1 MTLYEI
7 LPSLRLAATPRIDRA
22 IWPSTAQ
29 VDELGRLCV
38 GEVPLTEVA
47 DEFGTPT
54 YVVDEADFRHRIR
67 GYRAALP
74 EVRLTYAGKA
84 LLTTAVARWAAEEE
98 AGLGVCSRGELTT
111 ALVAGADP
119 NRIVVHGRAMT
130 PSELS
135 NAASAG
141 VGRIVVNSP
150 TQVAFLTTGT
160 RQPQSVQVRVTP
172 NIAIQE
178 DSSITAGVT
187 DLAEADPHAAAAVE
201 RILEQ
206 PFLYLVGLH
215 CNIGSQVTDASRYGE
230 AIRQMVRLMAD
241 IRARHGVL
249 LTELNIGG
257 GQGVPYVSGDP
268 ELDLDELRDFID
280 DALDASCAAARF
292 PRPTIAI
299 EPGRAI
305 SARAGVTL
313 YRVIWVRSQ
322 PGGRTMAVVDGGLSA
337 HPQVA
342 PHDARYSVALVNRHP
357 ITPTQPMT
365 VVGQQRE
372 YGDEI
377 ARDVLLPDDLRAG
390 DLLAVACTGAYHHS
404 MASTTNMVGR
414 PPLVAVKDGH
424 ARELV
429 RRETIADL
437 LSRDRASND
446 LPPTRRERVDR
457 GCEALLHGE

>member
-7 LPSLRLAATPRIDRA
+7 LPSLRHAATPRIDRA
-22 IWPSTAQ
+22 IWPLTAR
-29 VDELGRLCV
+29 VDELGRLCI
-38 GEVPLTEVA
+38 GDVPLTEIA
-47 DEFGTPT
+47 DEFGTPA
-54 YVVDEADFRHRIR
+54 YVVDETDFRHRIR
-67 GYRAALP
+67 RYRVAMP
-74 EVRLTYAGKA
+74 DVRLVYAGKA
-84 LLTTAVARWAAEEE
+84 LLTTAVARWVREEE
-98 AGLGVCSRGELTT
+98 AGLGVRSGGELTT

-119 NRIVVHGRAMT
+119 NRIVVHGKAMT

-135 NAASAG
+135 KAAG
-141 VGRIVVNSP
+141 IGPGRIVVNSP
-150 TQVAFLTTGT
+150 AQVAFLATGAC
-160 RQPQSVQVRVTP
+160 RPQSIQVRVRP
-172 NIAIQE
+172 DIALYE
-178 DSSITAGVT
+178 DSSATAGGT
-187 DLAEADPHAAAAVE
+187 DLALVDAPAAAAIE
-201 RILEQ
+201 RILDQ
-206 PFLYLVGLH
+206 PMLYLVGLH
-215 CNIGSQVTDASRYGE
+215 CNIGSQVTDASLYGE
-230 AIRQMVRLMAD
+230 AIRHMVPLMAD

-257 GQGVPYVSGDP
+257 GQGVPYMSGDP

-280 DALDASCAAARF
+280 DALDASCAAVRF

-313 YRVIWVRSQ
+313 YRVIWVQSR
-322 PGGRTMAVVDGGLSA
+322 PGGRTTAVVDGGLSDN
-337 HPQVA
+337 PPVA
-342 PHDARYSVALVNRHP
+342 LHDARYSVALVNRHP

-365 VVGQQRE
+365 VVGQQCE
-372 YGDEI
+372 PGDEI
-377 ARDVLLPDDLRAG
+377 ARDVALPDDLRAG

-404 MASTTNMVGR
+404 MASNYNMVGR

-437 LSRDRASND
+437 LSRDRAD
-446 LPPTRRERVDR
+446 IEPAPARRQRVEG